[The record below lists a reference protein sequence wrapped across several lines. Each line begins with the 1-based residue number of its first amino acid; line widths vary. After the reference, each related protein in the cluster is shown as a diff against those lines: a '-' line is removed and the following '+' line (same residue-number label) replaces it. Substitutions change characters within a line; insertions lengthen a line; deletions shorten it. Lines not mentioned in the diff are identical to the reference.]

1 MWYTQVKLSENAKP
15 LDLDTAWNFISCAL
29 EPRNYL
35 FITATG
41 WHWGACL
48 MCDLAH
54 MFVEDQ
60 MGSSGGF
67 AISDKST

>member
-1 MWYTQVKLSENAKP
+1 MQYTQVKLSENVKSS
-15 LDLDTAWNFISCAL
+15 DLDAAWNVISCAL

-35 FITATG
+35 FITATR

-54 MFVEDQ
+54 MFVERQ
-60 MGSSGGF
+60 MGSRGGF
-67 AISDKST
+67 AISDIST